1 MPFYL
6 YGDLDG
12 ASGSSSSKLNID
24 HALLRS
30 PNIQLTAPGVDLTF
44 SSPPRQVRENG
55 SGSGN
60 RSPLLLFLDEVR
72 EETMQPFPDKNTTLA
87 SLPNFFFREG
97 AEFAVSVWEDPV
109 AGCQDGQQVLEAWER
124 LGSGGDED
132 LLVGRGTMTLS
143 CGVFVDAEWLNVDP
157 YKRVDPV
164 GAWLK
169 ECEKIGSD

>member
-6 YGDLDG
+6 YGDLDDG
-12 ASGSSSSKLNID
+12 ASKLHID

-30 PNIQLTAPGVDLTF
+30 PNIQLTAPGVGLSF
-44 SSPPRQVRENG
+44 SSPPHQVRENG
-55 SGSGN
+55 GGSRN
-60 RSPLLLFLDEVR
+60 PLLLFLDDVR
-72 EETMQPFPDKNTTLA
+72 EQTMQPFPDKNATLA

-97 AEFAVSVWEDPV
+97 AEFAVSVWEDPA
-109 AGCQDGQQVLEAWER
+109 AGCQDGQEVLEAWER
-124 LGSGGDED
+124 LGRGDGGDED
-132 LLVGRGTMTLS
+132 LLVGRGKMTLS